1 MILPAENWK
10 MFKRFFK
17 AHQDLEKAIAVL
29 NKATND
35 IMGKKLYSNDTN
47 KVWQVIN
54 VYERGPILS
63 RYFEAWIEDISTD
76 LKFWSWK
83 RFTYGWKHPRMMV
96 PVKVLEEKIEKGIL
110 EVVELEWEDDGDVTA
125 GGDQKYLR
133 EEVIVFNWPKDP
145 IS

>member
-54 VYERGPILS
+54 VYERGPFLS

>member
-10 MFKRFFK
+10 GFKRFFK
-17 AHQDLEKAIAVL
+17 AHQDFEKALSAL

-35 IMGKKLYSNDTN
+35 IMGKRLYSHDTK

-54 VYERGPILS
+54 VYEKGPFLS
-63 RYFEAWIEDISTD
+63 RYFEVLIEDISTN
-76 LKFWSWK
+76 LKFWSWQ

-110 EVVELEWEDDGDVTA
+110 EVVELEWEDAGGITA
-125 GGDQKYLR
+125 GLSQKYLR
-133 EEVIVFNWPKDP
+133 EVVIDTKWPKEP

>member
-10 MFKRFFK
+10 GFKRFFR
-17 AHQDLEKAIAVL
+17 AHQDFEKALSVL

-35 IMGKKLYSNDTN
+35 IMGKRLYSNDTK

-54 VYERGPILS
+54 VYEKGPFLS
-63 RYFEAWIEDISTD
+63 RYFEVLIEDISTN

-96 PVKVLEEKIEKGIL
+96 PVKV
-110 EVVELEWEDDGDVTA
+110 
-125 GGDQKYLR
+125 
-133 EEVIVFNWPKDP
+133 
-145 IS
+145 

>member
-17 AHQDLEKAIAVL
+17 AHQDLEKAISVL

-35 IMGKKLYSNDTN
+35 IMGKRIYSNDTK

-54 VYERGPILS
+54 VYERGPFLS
-63 RYFEAWIEDISTD
+63 RYFEVSIEDISTN
-76 LKFWSWK
+76 LKWWSWQ
-83 RFTYGWKHPRMMV
+83 RFTYGWKHPRMTV

-110 EVVELEWEDDGDVTA
+110 KVIELEWEDDGDVTA
-125 GGDQKYLR
+125 GGSKKYLR
-133 EEVIVFNWPKDP
+133 EEVIVFNWPNKP